1 MDMIKG
7 ARILSER
14 FAARRRDA
22 ETVES
27 ISVAEPIGPTEDEDG
42 GAVWQSV
49 SHDTETDLRKP

>member
-14 FAARRRDA
+14 FAARKRDG
-22 ETVES
+22 ETIEL

-42 GAVWQSV
+42 GAVWQTV
-49 SHDTETDLRKP
+49 SQSTETDSRKP